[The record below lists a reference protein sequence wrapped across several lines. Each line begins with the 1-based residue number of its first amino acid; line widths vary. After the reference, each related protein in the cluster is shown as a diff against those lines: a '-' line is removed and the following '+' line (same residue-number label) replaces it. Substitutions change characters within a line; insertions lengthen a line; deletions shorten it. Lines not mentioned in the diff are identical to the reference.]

1 MIIATATE
9 ALEDHWVCV
18 FNGHLELPNLFA
30 WRCNNGRRLV
40 TYKKQLHWGPCR
52 MRIVFSLEELRK
64 AELAKHSHLNPVII
78 SIISMENAPFNWQSE
93 VNAFE
98 ERWQPHS
105 RSLQL
110 AVLPRK
116 VNSPPTR
123 WRQRPESEQEK
134 KHNENTFKCILNS
147 KVLCSVIL
155 CSTNV
160 LCPFWMSFWRNIFGS
175 RRGTDSGERR
185 SLGGHNL
192 ANSAFLLKPP
202 AVLERISYSSKTE
215 KFTFKIQFL

>member
-1 MIIATATE
+1 MAIWSCQTCLRDGVTTGDDWWPTRNSFTE
-9 ALEDHWVCV
+9 VHA
-18 FNGHLELPNLFA
+18 G
-30 WRCNNGRRLV
+30 
-40 TYKKQLHWGPCR
+40 

-134 KHNENTFKCILNS
+134 KHNETHSNASWIRRFCVPWFYVLRMFYVLFGWVSEETSLVRVEGRILGN
-147 KVLCSVIL
+147 VVRWAGTTWRIL
-155 CSTNV
+155 HSC
-160 LCPFWMSFWRNIFGS
+160 
-175 RRGTDSGERR
+175 
-185 SLGGHNL
+185 
-192 ANSAFLLKPP
+192 
-202 AVLERISYSSKTE
+202 
-215 KFTFKIQFL
+215 